1 MKKHQYLPPSILMI
15 QLSAVLAADDFNI
28 AVSGQTTPE
37 ESDGKESSF
46 DVDDYDNPW
55 DAD

>member
-1 MKKHQYLPPSILMI
+1 MKKHQFLPPSTLMI